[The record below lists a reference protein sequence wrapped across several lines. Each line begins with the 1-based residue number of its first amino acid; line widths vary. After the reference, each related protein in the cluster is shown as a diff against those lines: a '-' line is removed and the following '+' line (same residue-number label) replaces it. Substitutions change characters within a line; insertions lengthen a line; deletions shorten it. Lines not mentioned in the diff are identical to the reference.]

1 MNFNSV
7 DEKNAQKCGSLKMRL
22 FFSLFGPTFRL
33 FDVTLKPGKCIRV
46 KVKSESR
53 CESARKEKREVAAQN
68 PQPGTK

>member
-1 MNFNSV
+1 MWRP
-7 DEKNAQKCGSLKMRL
+7 KNAT
-22 FFSLFGPTFRL
+22 FFALLDPTLDF

>member
-1 MNFNSV
+1 MNFISV

-22 FFSLFGPTFRL
+22 FLAFLVRL
-33 FDVTLKPGKCIRV
+33 LDFFDVTLKPGKCIRV